1 MAGMRIIAG
10 EWRGRRLVAPTG
22 ATTRPTADRARETLF
37 SMLTS
42 RLGGFTDLAVADL
55 FAGSGALGLEAMSR
69 GAASCLFVDSDRE
82 AVAAIRANI
91 TSLGAA
97 GADVRQSSAL
107 NPPTVAKPFDLI
119 FLDPP
124 YAQSD
129 LGGLLDQLIVRNW
142 IASGT
147 IVSVETGH
155 GDVPE
160 CPALSHQASRKVG
173 KAELH
178 LFRMD

>member
-1 MAGMRIIAG
+1 
-10 EWRGRRLVAPTG
+10 
-22 ATTRPTADRARETLF
+22 
-37 SMLTS
+37 MLTS

-82 AVAAIRANI
+82 AIAAIRANVA
-91 TSLGAA
+91 SLAA
-97 GADVRQSSAL
+97 ERADIRQSSAL
-107 NPPTVAKPFDLI
+107 NPTTVAKPFDLI

-124 YAQSD
+124 YAQE
-129 LGGLLDQLIVRNW
+129 GIGALLDQLIGRGW

-147 IVSVETGH
+147 TISIETGH
-155 GDVPE
+155 GDQPE
-160 CPALSHQASRKVG
+160 CPALSHQVSRKVG

>member
-1 MAGMRIIAG
+1 
-10 EWRGRRLVAPTG
+10 
-22 ATTRPTADRARETLF
+22 
-37 SMLTS
+37 MLTS

-69 GAASCLFVDSDRE
+69 GAASCLFVDTDRE
-82 AVAAIRANI
+82 AIAAIRANVA
-91 TSLGAA
+91 SLRAE
-97 GADVRQSSAL
+97 GADIRQSSAL
-107 NPPTVAKPFDLI
+107 NPTTVAKPFDLI

-124 YAQSD
+124 YAQD
-129 LGGLLDQLIVRNW
+129 GIGALLDQLIARSW

-147 IVSVETGH
+147 MVSVETGH
-155 GDVPE
+155 GDLPE
-160 CPALSHQASRKVG
+160 CPALSHQVSRKVG

>member
-1 MAGMRIIAG
+1 MRIIAG
-10 EWRGRRLVAPTG
+10 AWRGRKLVAPTG

-42 RLGGFTDLAVADL
+42 RLGGFTGLTVADL

-69 GAASCLFVDSDRE
+69 GAVSCLFVDTDRE
-82 AVAAIRANI
+82 AVAAIRANVA
-91 TSLGAA
+91 SLGAD
-97 GADVRQSSAL
+97 GADIRQSSAL
-107 NPPTVAKPFDLI
+107 NPHTVAKPFDLI

-124 YAQSD
+124 YVQGD
-129 LGGLLDQLIVRNW
+129 LGALLDQLIARGW
-142 IASGT
+142 IVPGT
-147 IVSVETGH
+147 MMSVETAH
-155 GDVPE
+155 GAMPD
-160 CPALSHQASRKVG
+160 CPSLTHLVSRKVG